1 MHELQRR
8 GQRVRLHET
17 PATLEDALSLLDAH
31 GPAARPV
38 AGGTDLLVELD
49 RGVRPG
55 VEVLVDLTRIQGLNG
70 IDLDPD
76 RGRLV
81 LGGLVTHNQVV
92 ASDLVVSRAL
102 PLAQAC
108 VEIGSPALRN
118 RATVA
123 GNLVT
128 ASPANDTVSALWALD
143 AQVRLRSSGGE
154 RTVPVRGF
162 FTGLRTTVLEPGE
175 LLVAIEVP
183 ALGEGERGVFV
194 KLGQRRAQA
203 ISIVHLAAVLG
214 LDGEGPTA
222 TVRSASL
229 ALGSVAPTVVSATAA
244 EEHLAGRPL
253 DEATI
258 AEAARLAADGVTPID
273 DVRATA
279 VYRSE
284 EIAVM
289 VSRALAALRDG
300 RERERWPARPV
311 FLWGPSRAASAPVPA
326 ASHDDATPVSC
337 TINGRAVSAAGAA
350 GVTLLDWLRD
360 ELDLTGTKEGCAEGE
375 CGACTVHLDGAA
387 VLSCLVPAARAH
399 GAEITTI
406 EGLAPEG
413 MDGQDGQETRLAP
426 LQQAFVDQF
435 AVQCGF
441 CIPGFLMSGDRL
453 LQECPAPTRD
463 DAALGLSGN
472 LCRCTGYYRF
482 YEAVEQAAGR

>member
-1 MHELQRR
+1 
-8 GQRVRLHET
+8 
-17 PATLEDALSLLDAH
+17 
-31 GPAARPV
+31 
-38 AGGTDLLVELD
+38 
-49 RGVRPG
+49 
-55 VEVLVDLTRIQGLNG
+55 
-70 IDLDPD
+70 
-76 RGRLV
+76 
-81 LGGLVTHNQVV
+81 VTHNQVI

-108 VEIGSPALRN
+108 LELGSPALRN

-128 ASPANDTVSALWALD
+128 ASPANDTISALWALD
-143 AQVRLRSSGGE
+143 AQVRLRSIRGKRS
-154 RTVPVRGF
+154 VPVRQF

-175 LLVAIEVP
+175 LLVAIDMP
-183 ALGEGERGVFV
+183 ALGHDERGLFV

-203 ISIVHLAAVLG
+203 ISVVHLAAVLG
-214 LDGEGPTA
+214 LDGEGPSA

-244 EEHLAGRPL
+244 EAHLIGRPL
-253 DEATI
+253 DDATI
-258 AEAARLAADGVTPID
+258 AEAARLAANGVTPID

-279 VYRSE
+279 EYRSE
-284 EIAVM
+284 EIEVM
-289 VSRALAALRDG
+289 VIRALTALRDG
-300 RERERWPARPV
+300 RERERWPARPI
-311 FLWGPSRAASAPVPA
+311 FLWGQSKAAAAPGPPTT
-326 ASHDDATPVSC
+326 HDDTTPVSC
-337 TINGRAVSAAGAA
+337 TINGREVSAAGAA

-399 GAEITTI
+399 GTEITTI
-406 EGLAPEG
+406 EGLAG
-413 MDGQDGQETRLAP
+413 DGANGRLAP

-453 LQECPAPTRD
+453 LDECPAPTRD

-482 YEAVEQAAGR
+482 YEAIEQAAGR